1 MKRALG
7 DAIHLARRAQG
18 LTQPEVAKAA
28 DITQAAL
35 SRYEND
41 QRTPEPD
48 VLARLASAL
57 EVTPRLLENGGR
69 LRGAMAVDAHMRR
82 RQTAKPTIW
91 RQLEAQ
97 LNMYRLHTRQLFEE
111 VGLQVDQMLPRFD
124 PVGTPAA
131 EAARLLRMQ
140 WRMPVGPVR
149 DLAGW
154 MEAAGCILIEDD
166 FDTARVDGL
175 SQWVDDHPMVML
187 NRLSPTDRKRLTMSH
202 ELGHLCLHAVDVTED
217 VEAEADVFAA
227 EFLMPAETI
236 RPQLRNLTIG
246 KLYDLKR
253 EWGVSMHALLE
264 RAHNLRVIS
273 PAKRISFDKKFSAM
287 GWRTREPISDEL
299 PPETATL
306 PRRIGETLI
315 EKGLTPEEIA
325 HLAGYSSA
333 DVAHP
338 FRPAGPLLRTD
349 G

>member
-1 MKRALG
+1 VKRGLC
-7 DAIHLARRAQG
+7 DAIQMARRARG
-18 LTQPEVAKAA
+18 LTQPEVAEAA
-28 DITQAAL
+28 GITQAAL

-41 QRTPEPD
+41 QRTPEPE

-57 EVTPRLLENGGR
+57 EVTPQLLESAGR
-69 LRGAMAVDAHMRR
+69 MRGAMAVDAHMRR

-111 VGLQVDQMLPRFD
+111 VGLQAEQTLPRFD
-124 PVGTPAA
+124 PVETPAVD
-131 EAARLLRMQ
+131 AARLVRMQ

-175 SQWVDDHPMVML
+175 SQWVDDHPVVML
-187 NRLSPTDRKRLTMSH
+187 NRLSPTDRKRLTMGH
-202 ELGHLCLHAVDVTED
+202 ELGHLCLHSVDVTED
-217 VEAEADVFAA
+217 IETQANAFAA

-253 EWGVSMHALLE
+253 EWGVSMQALTE
-264 RAHNLRVIS
+264 RAHNLKVIT
-273 PAKRISFDKKFSAM
+273 PAQRASFYKKFSAM
-287 GWRTREPISDEL
+287 GWRTREPVSDEL
-299 PPETATL
+299 SPETATL
-306 PRRIGETLI
+306 PRRIGDALI
-315 EKGLTPEEIA
+315 EKGLTLEEIA
-325 HLAGYSSA
+325 HLAGYSGA

-338 FRPAGPLLRTD
+338 FQPTGPRLRTV
-349 G
+349 

>member
-1 MKRALG
+1 M
-7 DAIHLARRAQG
+7 ARRARG
-18 LTQPEVAKAA
+18 LTQPEIAKAA

-41 QRTPEPD
+41 QRTPEPE

-57 EVTPRLLENGGR
+57 EVTPQLLASAGR
-69 LRGAMAVDAHMRR
+69 MHGAMAVDAHMRR

-97 LNMYRLHTRQLFEE
+97 LNLYRLHTRQLFEE
-111 VGLQVDQMLPRFD
+111 VGLPVEQTLPRVD
-124 PVGTPAA
+124 PVETPAA
-131 EAARLLRMQ
+131 DAARLVRMQ

-175 SQWVDDHPMVML
+175 SQWVDDHPVVLL
-187 NRLSPTDRKRLTMSH
+187 NRLSPTDRKRLTMGH

-217 VEAEADVFAA
+217 VEAQANAFAA

-236 RPQLRNLTIG
+236 RPQLRSLTMES
-246 KLYDLKR
+246 LYELKR

-264 RAHNLRVIS
+264 RAHHLRVIS
-273 PAKRISFDKKFSAM
+273 PAKRMSFDKKFSAM
-287 GWRTREPISDEL
+287 GWRTREPISEEL

-306 PRRIGETLI
+306 PRRIGDALI

-338 FRPAGPLLRTD
+338 FLPVGLLLPTV
-349 G
+349 